1 VPEIEARTSVPVVLI
16 LDDDIEVGTAIA
28 ELMRAEGFESTSFA
42 TIGELLASPLF
53 ERANCLI
60 LDVQMPHMSGLEVQ
74 ERLIAAGFAKP
85 IVFLTGYG
93 DVEQSV
99 RAMKAGAIDFLTKP
113 AAETVLLGAVKAGVA
128 RDISLREDNRVI
140 RQNME
145 RFAALTPRE
154 TEVLHAV
161 VEGRL
166 NKQIAHQ
173 LGIAEITV
181 KLHRSNLMKKMGAA
195 SIAELI
201 RAWESLP
208 IELRTA
214 RSGQLRDRLH
224 SNGACAL
231 MLKHGPSGKI
241 LDE

>member
-1 VPEIEARTSVPVVLI
+1 MPEIEAGAGAPIVLI
-16 LDDDIEVGTAIA
+16 LDDDLEVRTALT
-28 ELMRAEGFESTSFA
+28 ELMRVEGFDASGFG

-53 ERANCLI
+53 EGANCLV
-60 LDVQMPHMSGLEVQ
+60 LDVQMPEMSGLEVQ

-85 IVFLTGYG
+85 IVFLTGHG

-99 RAMKAGAIDFLTKP
+99 RAMKAGAVDFLIKP
-113 AAETVLLGAVKAGVA
+113 VTEAVLLDAVKAGVE
-128 RDISLREDNRVI
+128 RDISFREDNRLI
-140 RQNME
+140 RQNIG

-154 TEVLHAV
+154 IQVLHAV
-161 VEGRL
+161 VDGRL

-201 RAWESLP
+201 RAWERLP
-208 IELRTA
+208 VEFRA
-214 RSGQLRDRLH
+214 VKSGQLRDRLH
-224 SNGACAL
+224 SSGACAL
-231 MLKHGPSGKI
+231 MLEQGLARKT
-241 LDE
+241 